1 MPVKTVND
9 IFLLLENFD
18 VEAEERERDKVH
30 VLAIFQLS
38 N

>member
-18 VEAEERERDKVH
+18 VEAEERERE
-30 VLAIFQLS
+30 IRSMYWPYF